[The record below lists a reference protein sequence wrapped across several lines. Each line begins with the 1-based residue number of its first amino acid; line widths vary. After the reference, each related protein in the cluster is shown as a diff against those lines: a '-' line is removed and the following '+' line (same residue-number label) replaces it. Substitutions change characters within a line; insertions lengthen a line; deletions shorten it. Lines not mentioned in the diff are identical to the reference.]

1 MNTRGRTAID
11 FLETYIRSIPSGSGK
26 DEMEQCG
33 KVEDALS
40 ALKDI
45 VKMVQ
50 CFDAESQKAEEKISA
65 LGSLIPLK
73 DKKIETLESELHM
86 VKSEL
91 EKIRAECNELKDK
104 NVSLSVYGKL
114 FNRIFESGDSFSIS
128 VGESRKK
135 PNPEYAVNK

>member
-50 CFDAESQKAEEKISA
+50 CFDAESQKAEEKI
-65 LGSLIPLK
+65 
-73 DKKIETLESELHM
+73 
-86 VKSEL
+86 
-91 EKIRAECNELKDK
+91 RAECNELKDK